1 MAHDLLDP
9 GPDYNG
15 QPAYLAWPRDA
26 NGAPCFADTHGPADV
41 VFPQPDAAPVTRG
54 TIRQGIGYR
63 ENVLVDLTPY
73 GADGKP
79 LAPPTIP
86 LDVLRQMWTDHY
98 G

>member
-1 MAHDLLDP
+1 MALDLLDP

-15 QPAYLAWPRDA
+15 QPAYLVWPRDA

-41 VFPQPDAAPVTRG
+41 VFPQPGSAPVRRGMYRQRG
-54 TIRQGIGYR
+54 TLI
-63 ENVLVDLTPY
+63 DLTHY

-79 LAPPTIP
+79 LVPPTIP
-86 LDVLRQMWTDHY
+86 LDVLRQMWADHY